1 MLHWQAYFS
10 LQDVE
15 SKNCS
20 PECID
25 FINRWLFRGSMMI
38 RLITSADQRMGR
50 NGVEE
55 IMSHPWMKYVFK
67 VMCIIGMWIGKT

>member
-1 MLHWQAYFS
+1 
-10 LQDVE
+10 
-15 SKNCS
+15 
-20 PECID
+20 
-25 FINRWLFRGSMMI
+25 MMI

-55 IMSHPWMKYVFK
+55 IMSHPWLKYVFK